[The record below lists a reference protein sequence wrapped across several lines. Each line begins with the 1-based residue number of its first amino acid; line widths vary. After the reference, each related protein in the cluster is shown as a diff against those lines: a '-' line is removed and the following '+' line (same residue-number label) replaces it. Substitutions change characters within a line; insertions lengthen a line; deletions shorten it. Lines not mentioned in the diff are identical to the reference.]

1 MLTSK
6 VKAHEITDLQ
16 RFETLSHIS
25 LIEQGNRLIYN
36 DTLSLK
42 SSKLFSDVLMSMDDR
57 IPLTGDITVGD
68 RFTQIK
74 LAKEIGHLCT
84 TADRQKSIANLRLTP
99 TLDSLLETNDK
110 RFGLLTITTG
120 FTRAKG
126 NYGRQV
132 AKGVGLGILTLGTVY
147 TSPIKAS
154 STVYVMIVDSKD
166 NNVAFF
172 RKSLLGDAQP
182 LEEKILRKQVQ
193 QIFNGYFW
201 VVD

>member
-84 TADRQKSIANLRLTP
+84 TADRQKSVANLRLTP